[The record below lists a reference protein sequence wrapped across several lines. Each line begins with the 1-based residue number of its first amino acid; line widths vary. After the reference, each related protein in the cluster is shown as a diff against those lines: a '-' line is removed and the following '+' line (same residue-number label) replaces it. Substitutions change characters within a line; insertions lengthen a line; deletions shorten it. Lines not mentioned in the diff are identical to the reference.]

1 MSFAFFI
8 LGMMVGILIL
18 DRVTGR
24 DAFADI
30 LRYFGFKNSR

>member
-1 MSFAFFI
+1 MGFAAFI
-8 LGMMVGILIL
+8 LGTMVGILIL

-30 LRYFGFKNSR
+30 LRYLGFKNSR